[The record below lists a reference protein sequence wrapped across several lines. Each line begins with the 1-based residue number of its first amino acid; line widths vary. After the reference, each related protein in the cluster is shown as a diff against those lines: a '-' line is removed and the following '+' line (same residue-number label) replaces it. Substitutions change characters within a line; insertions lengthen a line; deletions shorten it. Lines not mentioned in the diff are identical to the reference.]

1 MATCVY
7 TFTDGSNVVRLEGIP
22 ALKAYLATGDNLA
35 RLLPKVAEK
44 VPGFMR
50 RNPVSN
56 AVDKAFSNDRVEMVS
71 RTSAGI
77 TQRWANAPKVHVFYG
92 MQDTVVPA
100 DVREM
105 DRVQK
110 EGGAVGEPEG
120 FIYKGDVYLNAE
132 EIPTEKDA
140 ARVLFHEA
148 LGHYGL
154 RGVYGNA
161 LGDVLDQIIA
171 LRKQDVLMKVKE
183 YGLDPRD
190 KRQLQVA
197 AEELLS
203 DLAQSKPDNGFVKR
217 AIAAI
222 RTWLRQNVPGFASLQ
237 LSDAEIVR
245 DYLMPARAFVESGG
259 KEQSASD
266 VVAAFQRGEPQDES
280 LPDTITVNSIQRPTL
295 NSNGMPIQNAVNN
308 ANLLNMRLNIKDNG
322 KYLKSVPI
330 HAIESSGD
338 KSIYI
343 DEHGNVQLLTQLKFK
358 SISDLQREAELLLQ
372 EYFSPLKEN
381 QFVRVATS
389 KDDYYHLI
397 NGTHRG
403 SKNWATGMSE
413 GGLSVAKI
421 PQPVDG
427 GEYAYIV
434 EGEKVGNGSD
444 GEPLLDL
451 NTVKPITKPIE
462 INKFNKDY
470 QKSLIEN
477 LKSLG
482 IDEDDYRILVTGG
495 KVTKEEIPS
504 AIGNTGSSSP
514 NSDSILFSR
523 AAPKEEQTGLVLP
536 DQGLL
541 RRVQANMQ
549 DNMNR
554 VRQIQDRIAQITGK
568 AVPSFQ
574 DYYGAE
580 TRRPGRIAARLED
593 ARKELVQPI
602 VEGLA
607 KAGHTVEQLGELLH
621 AMHAPE
627 RNERV
632 AKINPEMDS
641 GSGMTNEQAAAVMAK
656 YKDAPKL
663 RQLAAQA
670 QKLARATLELKR
682 EYGLIDQETFDFL
695 YGTYKNYVPL
705 KGDGE
710 YGPRIKRAM
719 GHDAREEYIL
729 ENISRD
735 YEQAVVVGEK
745 NVARQSLLAMA
756 LQNPDPELWTVG
768 VPPKGRY
775 VAGKVY
781 EVRKVGSK
789 EAEASFI
796 SEAQVNAYLEGKGSQ
811 AAQYEVIDS
820 GGERVQSFVRP
831 LQDNEVMVYVDGRP
845 VRIQVIGDEQL
856 ARQLRPLDRGQMNV
870 ILEGMRS
877 INRYLSRIYTGY
889 NPSFILR
896 NAVRD
901 AITGTVNILGNEGAT
916 TAAKAWARYPTA
928 VKAMGQW
935 AATGKAPDSEVGKM
949 LTEYRNQGGKTGAS
963 YMSDLEEQ
971 GKTIAR
977 MYDDAYGAGGYL
989 ADGKYGKAAKIAGRK
1004 VVGGMAHVV
1013 EVANQATE
1021 NGLRFALYM
1030 AMRDQGIAPGEA
1042 AKAAKSVTV
1051 DFDRKGSMTPALGAI
1066 YLFFNPAV
1074 QGTANAIKT
1083 LVKGQKREQAWMAL
1097 GALAAL
1103 GLYAATS
1110 GMDDDKDRWLGTS
1123 WDTRSRNFILKI
1135 GDKTRLSIPM
1145 SYEFAPFYAFGT
1157 AMGEAMRGESKLA
1170 AAGRIM
1176 SSFFDAYFPLQ
1187 GAYIEDSD
1195 NHGLDAV
1202 SAAMPTV
1209 IKPAFQ
1215 AAVNR
1220 NTFGTQ
1226 IAPDNQF
1233 VKDQPDNLKMYRN
1246 TKNTAY
1252 DAAAQKLASA
1262 GEAMGAGKYEND
1274 VTKISPE
1281 TLKHF
1286 WRTYTGGLGTF
1297 VADSAG
1303 LARMTA
1309 EDAKQLETSDV
1320 PFVKDFIKQ
1329 DDVKPIRGR
1338 FYDVINEAKKV
1349 SNEFKQAKKAADDS
1363 AMDDILNRPEKAE
1376 LLGFDRMIKSTQS
1389 AVAKLRDEAVDI
1401 NADPNISPSDKRAKL
1416 KELEAQEEDLYRSVI
1431 GAFK

>member
-71 RTSAGI
+71 RTSDGI
-77 TQRWANAPKVHVFYG
+77 TQRWANAPKVNVFYG
-92 MQDTVVPA
+92 MSDTAVP
-100 DVREM
+100 DELREL

-110 EGGAVGEPEG
+110 EGGAVGEPKA
-120 FIYKGDVYLNAE
+120 FIYKGQVYLNAE
-132 EIPTEKDA
+132 EIATEADVA
-140 ARVLFHEA
+140 ESLFHEA

-171 LRKQDVLMKVKE
+171 LRKPDVLRKVKE
-183 YGLDPRD
+183 YGLDAGDP
-190 KRQLQVA
+190 RQLQVA
-197 AEELLS
+197 AEELLAEM
-203 DLAQSKPDNGFVKR
+203 AQSNPKIGFVRR

-222 RTWLRQNVPGFASLQ
+222 RTWLRQNVPGFQALQ
-237 LSDAEIVR
+237 FGRDENGPGVRALELSDDEIVR
-245 DYLMPARAFVESGG
+245 NFLLPARAFVERGSAETNAAGPTAMSRG
-259 KEQSASD
+259 SIKDAMADIATRFKEQTGDNIATAGLR
-266 VVAAFQRGEPQDES
+266 VAGVELRNQRKAKEGKPLEA
-280 LPDTITVNSIQRPTL
+280 LPY
-295 NSNGMPIQNAVNN
+295 NAEQV
-308 ANLLNMRLNIKDNG
+308 AMFEAWDAMRNPSS
-322 KYLKSVPI
+322 KYLFHTTP
-330 HAIESSGD
+330 ATNLESIKASGL
-338 KSIYI
+338 
-343 DEHGNVQLLTQLKFK
+343 V
-358 SISDLQREAELLLQ
+358 
-372 EYFSPLKEN
+372 
-381 QFVRVATS
+381 V
-389 KDDYYHLI
+389 
-397 NGTHRG
+397 G
-403 SKNWATGMSE
+403 SKARF
-413 GGLSVAKI
+413 
-421 PQPVDG
+421 DG
-427 GEYAYIV
+427 V
-434 EGEKVGNGSD
+434 
-444 GEPLLDL
+444 
-451 NTVKPITKPIE
+451 
-462 INKFNKDY
+462 
-470 QKSLIEN
+470 
-477 LKSLG
+477 
-482 IDEDDYRILVTGG
+482 
-495 KVTKEEIPS
+495 
-504 AIGNTGSSSP
+504 SSP
-514 NSDSILFSR
+514 NKISLSANEAAAKYYGGSNDVMVRVSKNHEFDDLETDLLSGEGTYTTGKDIPASALEVKHGRKWVKLSDYDLASAGGAMFMRSK
-523 AAPKEEQTGLVLP
+523 PKEEQTGLVLP
-536 DQGLL
+536 EQGLL
-541 RRVQANMQ
+541 RRVQSNMQ

-554 VRQIQDRIAQITGK
+554 VRQVQDRIAEITGK
-568 AVPSFQ
+568 PVPQFQ

-593 ARKELVQPI
+593 SRTELVKPI

-607 KAGHTVEQLGELLH
+607 EAGHTVEQLGELLH

-632 AKINPEMDS
+632 AKINPAMDS
-641 GSGMTNEQAAAVMAK
+641 GSGMTNAEAAKIIEK

-663 RQLAAQA
+663 KALAKQA
-670 QKLARATLELKR
+670 QDLARATLELKR
-682 EYGLIDQETFDFL
+682 QYGLIDKETFNFL
-695 YGTYKNYVPL
+695 YDTYEHYVPL

-719 GHDAREEYIL
+719 GHEEREEFIL

-745 NVARQSLLAMA
+745 NHARQSLLAMA

-781 EVRKVGSK
+781 EVRRIGSK
-789 EAEASFI
+789 APEATFI

-811 AAQYEVIDS
+811 SSQYEVVDS

-831 LQDNEVMVYVDGRP
+831 LQDNEVMVYVEGRP
-845 VRIQVIGDEQL
+845 VRIQIVGDEQL
-856 ARQLRPLDRGQMNV
+856 ARQLRPLDQGQMNV

-877 INRYLSRIYTGY
+877 LNRYLSKIYTGY
-889 NPSFILR
+889 NPAFILK

-901 AITGTVNILGNEGAT
+901 AITGTINIMGNEGGV
-916 TAAKAWARYPTA
+916 TAAKAWKRYPSA
-928 VKAMGQW
+928 VAAMGQW
-935 AATGKAPDSEVGKM
+935 AATGKAPDNEIGKM

-971 GKTIAR
+971 GKTINR
-977 MYDDAYGAGGYL
+977 MYEDAYGAGGYL
-989 ADGKYGKAAKIAGRK
+989 TDGKYGKAAKVAGRK
-1004 VVGGMAHVV
+1004 IVGGMAHVV

-1030 AMRDQGIAPGEA
+1030 AMRDQGISAGDA

-1051 DFDRKGSMTPALGAI
+1051 DFDRKGAMTPALGAI

-1097 GALAAL
+1097 GAMAAL

-1110 GMDDDKDRWLGTS
+1110 GMDDDKDRWLGTG

-1135 GDKTRLSIPM
+1135 GDKTRLNLPM
-1145 SYEFAPFYAFGT
+1145 SYEFAPFYAFGV

-1170 AAGRIM
+1170 SAGRVM
-1176 SSFFDAYFPLQ
+1176 ASFFDAYFPLQ

-1195 NHGLDAV
+1195 NHGLDMV
-1202 SAAMPTV
+1202 SSVMPTV
-1209 IKPAFQ
+1209 IKPEFQ

-1220 NTFGTQ
+1220 NSFGSQ

-1233 VKDQPDNLKMYRN
+1233 VKDQPDNLKMFRN

-1252 DAAAQKLASA
+1252 DTAAQKLAAA
-1262 GEAMGAGKYEND
+1262 GEAMGAGRYEND
-1274 VTKISPE
+1274 VTKVSPE

-1286 WRTYTGGLGTF
+1286 WRTYTGGLGAF

-1303 LARMTA
+1303 LGRMA
-1309 EDAKQLETSDV
+1309 IEDAKQLETSDV

>member
-1 MATCVY
+1 MSCTY
-7 TFTDGSNVVRLEGIP
+7 TFTDQGKVITLEGKA

-35 RLLPKVAEK
+35 NLLPKMAERM
-44 VPGFMR
+44 PGFR
-50 RNPVSN
+50 RAPVSN
-56 AVDKAFSNDRVEMVS
+56 AVDKALSNDRIEMVTRVS
-71 RTSAGI
+71 SGI
-77 TQRWANAPKVHVFYG
+77 ASRWANSPKVNVFYG
-92 MQDTVVPA
+92 MSDTAVPEE
-100 DVREM
+100 VREA

-120 FIYKGDVYLNAE
+120 FIYKGEVYLNAE
-132 EIPTEKDA
+132 EIPTAQDA
-140 ARVLFHEA
+140 VRVLFHEA

-154 RGVYGNA
+154 RGVFGAA
-161 LGDVLDQIIA
+161 LGYVLDQIIA

-237 LSDAEIVR
+237 LSDAEIIR
-245 DYLMPARAFVESGG
+245 DFLMPARAFVERGGAKPGNGSAAFSRSNQTETPEFKKWFGDSKVVDADGKPLVVYHGTTADFQVFDLSRAGEVGENFGSG
-259 KEQSASD
+259 AFFTSD
-266 VVAAFQRGEPQDES
+266 PGVAASYTARW
-280 LPDTITVNSIQRPTL
+280 
-295 NSNGMPIQNAVNN
+295 
-308 ANLLNMRLNIKDNG
+308 MRDPEFV
-322 KYLKSVPI
+322 S
-330 HAIESSGD
+330 A
-338 KSIYI
+338 
-343 DEHGNVQLLTQLKFK
+343 
-358 SISDLQREAELLLQ
+358 REAEDNALSAWGKAVVDYGKGSAEAAKAEVTKDAAAAIRRKIADQIDGMNRPITGAQTVPVYIAMKNPLVVDAKG
-372 EYFSPLKEN
+372 EYYFRVYKTAFQQAADGNHDGIIFRNVIDSANVAN
-381 QFVRVATS
+381 QRPSDVFVAFRPNQIKS
-389 KDDYYHLI
+389 
-397 NGTHRG
+397 
-403 SKNWATGMSE
+403 ATGN
-413 GGLSVAKI
+413 
-421 PQPVDG
+421 
-427 GEYAYIV
+427 
-434 EGEKVGNGSD
+434 NG
-444 GEPLLDL
+444 
-451 NTVKPITKPIE
+451 
-462 INKFNKDY
+462 KFDPANPD
-470 QKSLIEN
+470 I
-477 LKSLG
+477 
-482 IDEDDYRILVTGG
+482 R
-495 KVTKEEIPS
+495 
-504 AIGNTGSSSP
+504 
-514 NSDSILFSR
+514 FSR

-541 RRVQANMQ
+541 RRVQAIMQ

-554 VRQIQDRIAQITGK
+554 VRQVQDRIAEITGK

-632 AKINPEMDS
+632 AKINPAMDS

-896 NAVRD
+896 NLVRD

-916 TAAKAWARYPTA
+916 TAAKALARYLTA
-928 VKAMGQW
+928 VKAMRQW
-935 AATGKAPDSEVGKM
+935 AATGKAPDSEIGKM

-1004 VVGGMAHVV
+1004 IVGGMAHVV

-1309 EDAKQLETSDV
+1309 EDAKQIEIPDV

-1401 NADPNISPSDKRAKL
+1401 NADPNISGSEKRAKL
-1416 KELEAQEEDLYRSVI
+1416 KEIEAQEEELYRSVI

>member
-1 MATCVY
+1 MACVY

-50 RNPVSN
+50 RNPVSS
-56 AVDKAFSNDRVEMVS
+56 AVDKAFSNDRITMVR
-71 RTSAGI
+71 RTSDGI
-77 TQRWANAPKVHVFYG
+77 TQRWTNAPKVNVFYG
-92 MQDTVVPA
+92 MQDTAVP
-100 DVREM
+100 DELREL

-110 EGGAVGEPEG
+110 EGGAVGVPKA
-120 FIYKGDVYLNAE
+120 FIYKGQVYLNAE
-132 EIPTEKDA
+132 EIETEQDVA
-140 ARVLFHEA
+140 ESLFHEA

-154 RGVYGNA
+154 RGLYGGA

-171 LRKQDVLMKVKE
+171 LRKPDVLRKAKE
-183 YGLDPRD
+183 YGLDTSDPR
-190 KRQLQVA
+190 QMQMA

-203 DLAQSKPDNGFVKR
+203 ELAQSKPENGFVKR

-222 RTWLRQNVPGFASLQ
+222 RTWLRKNVPSLASMK
-237 LSDAEIVR
+237 LSDDEIVR
-245 DYLMPARAFVESGG
+245 NYLMPARAWVERGG
-259 KEQSASD
+259 KDDSTSP
-266 VVAAFQRGEPQDES
+266 AF
-280 LPDTITVNSIQRPTL
+280 
-295 NSNGMPIQNAVNN
+295 
-308 ANLLNMRLNIKDNG
+308 MR
-322 KYLKSVPI
+322 S
-330 HAIESSGD
+330 
-338 KSIYI
+338 
-343 DEHGNVQLLTQLKFK
+343 
-358 SISDLQREAELLLQ
+358 
-372 EYFSPLKEN
+372 
-381 QFVRVATS
+381 
-389 KDDYYHLI
+389 
-397 NGTHRG
+397 
-403 SKNWATGMSE
+403 
-413 GGLSVAKI
+413 
-421 PQPVDG
+421 
-427 GEYAYIV
+427 
-434 EGEKVGNGSD
+434 
-444 GEPLLDL
+444 
-451 NTVKPITKPIE
+451 
-462 INKFNKDY
+462 
-470 QKSLIEN
+470 
-477 LKSLG
+477 
-482 IDEDDYRILVTGG
+482 
-495 KVTKEEIPS
+495 
-504 AIGNTGSSSP
+504 
-514 NSDSILFSR
+514 
-523 AAPKEEQTGLVLP
+523 APKEEQTGLVLP

-554 VRQIQDRIAQITGK
+554 VRQVQDRIAEITGK
-568 AVPSFQ
+568 PVPQFQ

-593 ARKELVQPI
+593 ARTELVKPI

-607 KAGHTVEQLGELLH
+607 AAGHTVEQLGELLH

-632 AKINPEMDS
+632 AKINPAMDS
-641 GSGMTNEQAAAVMAK
+641 GSGMTNAEAAKIIEK

-663 RQLAAQA
+663 KALAKQA
-670 QKLARATLELKR
+670 QDLARATLELKR
-682 EYGLIDQETFDFL
+682 QYGLIDKETFDFL
-695 YGTYKNYVPL
+695 YDTYEHYVPL

-719 GHDAREEYIL
+719 GHEEREEYIL

-745 NVARQSLLAMA
+745 NQARQSLLAMV
-756 LQNPDPELWTVG
+756 LQNPDPDLWTVG
-768 VPPKGRY
+768 APPKGRY

-781 EVRKVGSK
+781 EVRRIGSK
-789 EAEASFI
+789 EPEATFI
-796 SEAQVNAYLEGKGSQ
+796 SEAQVNAFLEGKGSQ
-811 AAQYEVIDS
+811 SSQYEVTDS

-845 VRIQVIGDEQL
+845 VRIQVIGDEKL
-856 ARQLRPLDRGQMNV
+856 ARQLRPLDQGQMNV

-877 INRYLSRIYTGY
+877 LNRYLSKIYTGY
-889 NPSFILR
+889 NPAFILK

-901 AITGTVNILGNEGAT
+901 AITGTINIMGNEGGV
-916 TAAKAWARYPTA
+916 TAAKAWKRYPVA
-928 VKAMGQW
+928 VATMGQW
-935 AATGKAPDSEVGKM
+935 AATGKAPDNEFGKM

-963 YMSDLEEQ
+963 YMADLEEQ
-971 GKTIAR
+971 GKTINR
-977 MYDDAYGAGGYL
+977 MYEDAYGAGGYL
-989 ADGKYGKAAKIAGRK
+989 TDGKYGKAAKVAGRK
-1004 VVGGMAHVV
+1004 IVGGMAHVV

-1030 AMRDQGIAPGEA
+1030 AMREQGISAGDA

-1051 DFDRKGSMTPALGAI
+1051 DFDRKGAMTPALGAI

-1110 GMDDDKDRWLGTS
+1110 GMDDDKDRWLGTG

-1135 GDKTRLSIPM
+1135 GDKTRLNLPM
-1145 SYEFAPFYAFGT
+1145 SYEFAPFYAFGV
-1157 AMGEAMRGESKLA
+1157 AMGEALRGESKLA
-1170 AAGRIM
+1170 SSARVL

-1187 GAYIEDSD
+1187 GAYIDDSD

-1202 SAAMPTV
+1202 GSAMPTV

-1220 NTFGTQ
+1220 NSFGSQ

-1233 VKDQPDNLKMYRN
+1233 TKDQPDNLKMFRN

-1252 DAAAQKLASA
+1252 DTAAQKLAAA
-1262 GEAMGAGKYEND
+1262 GQAVGAGRYEND
-1274 VTKISPE
+1274 ITKVSPE

-1286 WRTYTGGLGTF
+1286 WRTYTGGLGAF
-1297 VADSAG
+1297 VADSVG
-1303 LARMTA
+1303 LGRMA
-1309 EDAKQLETSDV
+1309 VEDTKQLETSDV

-1349 SNEFKQAKKAADDS
+1349 SNEFKQAKKAADDD
-1363 AMDDILNRPEKAE
+1363 AMSEILNRPDKSE
-1376 LLGFDRMIKSTQS
+1376 LLGYDRLIRSTQS

-1401 NADPNISPSDKRAKL
+1401 NADPNISASDKRAKL

>member
-1 MATCVY
+1 MACVY
-7 TFTDGSNVVRLEGIP
+7 TFTNGGSVVSLEGIP

-35 RLLPKVAEK
+35 RLLPKLADQ
-44 VPGFMR
+44 VPGLR
-50 RNPVSN
+50 RTPVQS
-56 AVDKAFSNDRVEMVS
+56 AVDLAFNNDRVEAVRAMS
-71 RTSAGI
+71 EEITAG
-77 TQRWANAPKVHVFYG
+77 WKNAPKVKIFND
-92 MQDTVVPA
+92 MNDAIVPEE
-100 DVREM
+100 VRAYERM
-105 DRVQK
+105 QK
-110 EGGAVGEPEG
+110 EGGATGTPKAFIHKGE
-120 FIYKGDVYLNAE
+120 IYLNAN
-132 EIPTEKDA
+132 EIESEQDA
-140 ARVLFHEA
+140 AESIFHEA

-154 RGVYGNA
+154 RGLYGA
-161 LGDVLDQIIA
+161 GLGDVLDQIIA
-171 LRKQDVLMKVKE
+171 LRRPDVLKKVKE
-183 YGLDPRD
+183 YGLDASIPRH
-190 KRQLQVA
+190 LQIA
-197 AEELLS
+197 AEEV
-203 DLAQSKPDNGFVKR
+203 LATMAQAKPELGFVRR

-222 RTWLRQNVPGFASLQ
+222 RAFFRKYVPGFAKMNLT
-237 LSDAEIVR
+237 DRDIVQNFI
-245 DYLMPARAFVESGG
+245 LPARAFVQYGGTGFDDGKAAFIRSKSAMDAMAANFKQQTGDDIATAGLKIAGVELRNARKANEGKVLEASPYTAEQVEMFNTWDAMRNPSSKYLFHTTPASNLDSIKKSGLVVG
-259 KEQSASD
+259 SKARFEGVSSAKKISLSANEAAANYYASSDDVMLRVSKKYEFDDLETDLLSGEGTYTTGKNIPADALEIKQGRKWVKLSDYHADQAGIRFRRSEPKEQPE
-266 VVAAFQRGEPQDES
+266 G
-280 LPDTITVNSIQRPTL
+280 
-295 NSNGMPIQNAVNN
+295 
-308 ANLLNMRLNIKDNG
+308 
-322 KYLKSVPI
+322 
-330 HAIESSGD
+330 
-338 KSIYI
+338 
-343 DEHGNVQLLTQLKFK
+343 LTPP
-358 SISDLQREAELLLQ
+358 E
-372 EYFSPLKEN
+372 
-381 QFVRVATS
+381 
-389 KDDYYHLI
+389 
-397 NGTHRG
+397 
-403 SKNWATGMSE
+403 
-413 GGLSVAKI
+413 
-421 PQPVDG
+421 
-427 GEYAYIV
+427 
-434 EGEKVGNGSD
+434 
-444 GEPLLDL
+444 
-451 NTVKPITKPIE
+451 
-462 INKFNKDY
+462 
-470 QKSLIEN
+470 
-477 LKSLG
+477 
-482 IDEDDYRILVTGG
+482 
-495 KVTKEEIPS
+495 
-504 AIGNTGSSSP
+504 
-514 NSDSILFSR
+514 
-523 AAPKEEQTGLVLP
+523 
-536 DQGLL
+536 QGLL

-593 ARKELVQPI
+593 ARKDLVQPI

-641 GSGMTNEQAAAVMAK
+641 GSGMTNAEAAAVMAK
-656 YKDAPKL
+656 YKDATKL
-663 RQLAAQA
+663 KQLAAQA
-670 QKLARATLELKR
+670 QKMARATLELKR
-682 EYGLIDQETFDFL
+682 EYGLIDKETFDFL
-695 YGTYKNYVPL
+695 FDTYEHYVPL

-719 GHDAREEYIL
+719 GHDEREEFIL

-789 EAEASFI
+789 EAEATFI
-796 SEAQVNAYLEGKGSQ
+796 SEAQVNAFLEGKGSK
-811 AAQYEVIDS
+811 ASQYEVIDS
-820 GGERVQSFVRP
+820 GGERVQAFVRP
-831 LQDNEVMVYVDGRP
+831 LQDNEVMVYVEGRP
-845 VRIQVIGDEQL
+845 VRIQIVGDEQL
-856 ARQLRPLDRGQMNV
+856 ARQLRPLDQGQMNV

-877 INRYLSRIYTGY
+877 LNRYLSRIYTGY
-889 NPSFILR
+889 NPAFILR

-901 AITGTVNILGNEGAT
+901 ALTGTVNILGNEGAT

-935 AATGKAPDSEVGKM
+935 AATGKAPNDEVGKL

-977 MYDDAYGAGGYL
+977 MYEDAYGAGGYL
-989 ADGKYGKAAKIAGRK
+989 TDGKYGKAAKVAGRK
-1004 VVGGMAHVV
+1004 IVGGMAHVV

-1051 DFDRKGSMTPALGAI
+1051 DFDRKGAMTGALGAI

-1083 LVKGQKREQAWMAL
+1083 LVKGEKREQAWMAL

-1123 WDTRSRNFILKI
+1123 WDTRSRNLILKI
-1135 GDKTRLSIPM
+1135 SDKTRLNIPM
-1145 SYEFAPFYAFGT
+1145 SYEFAPFYAFGV
-1157 AMGEAMRGESKLA
+1157 AMGEALRGESKLA
-1170 AAGRIM
+1170 TAGRVM

-1187 GAYIEDSD
+1187 GAYIDDSD

-1202 SAAMPTV
+1202 GAAMPTV

-1220 NTFGTQ
+1220 NTFGSQ

-1233 VKDQPDNLKMYRN
+1233 VKDQPDNLKMFRN

-1252 DAAAQKLASA
+1252 DAAAQKLAAA
-1262 GEAMGAGKYEND
+1262 GEALGAGRYEND
-1274 VTKISPE
+1274 VTKVSPE

-1286 WRTYTGGLGTF
+1286 WRTYTGGLGAF

-1309 EDAKQLETSDV
+1309 EDAKQVEIPDI
-1320 PFVKDFIKQ
+1320 PFVKDFVKQ
-1329 DDVKPIRGR
+1329 DDVKAIRGR
-1338 FYDVINEAKKV
+1338 FYDVIGEAKKA
-1349 SNEFKQAKKAADDS
+1349 SNEFKQAKKAGDDAALS
-1363 AMDDILNRPEKAE
+1363 DLMDRPEKAE
-1376 LLGFDRMIKSTQS
+1376 LLGYDRMIRSTQK
-1389 AVAKLRDEAVDI
+1389 AVAELRDAAVDI
-1401 NADPNISPSDKRAKL
+1401 NADPKLSPSDKRAKL

>member
-1 MATCVY
+1 MSCTY
-7 TFTDGSNVVRLEGIP
+7 TFTDQGKVITLEGKA

-35 RLLPKVAEK
+35 NLLPKMAERM
-44 VPGFMR
+44 PGFR
-50 RNPVSN
+50 RAPVSN
-56 AVDKAFSNDRVEMVS
+56 AVDKALSNDRIEMVTRVS
-71 RTSAGI
+71 SGI
-77 TQRWANAPKVHVFYG
+77 ASRWANSPKVNVFYG
-92 MQDTVVPA
+92 MSDTAVPEE
-100 DVREM
+100 VREA

-132 EIPTEKDA
+132 EIPTEQDA

-154 RGVYGNA
+154 HGVYGGA

-171 LRKQDVLMKVKE
+171 LRKPDVLMKVKE

-190 KRQLQVA
+190 QSQLRVA
-197 AEELLS
+197 AEELLAE
-203 DLAQSKPDNGFVKR
+203 LAENKPDNGFVKR

-237 LSDAEIVR
+237 LSDTEIIR
-245 DYLMPARAFVESGG
+245 DFLMPARAFVESGAQSSVGGGASFSRADQTNSEAFKRWFGDSKVVDADG
-259 KEQSASD
+259 KPLVVYHGTPNGGFSAFSEETKGTRTRHNPSD
-266 VVAAFQRGEPQDES
+266 VGFHFTDSADYADAYSEGYKLE
-280 LPDTITVNSIQRPTL
+280 
-295 NSNGMPIQNAVNN
+295 
-308 ANLLNMRLNIKDNG
+308 
-322 KYLKSVPI
+322 
-330 HAIESSGD
+330 AIE
-338 KSIYI
+338 KY
-343 DEHGNVQLLTQLKFK
+343 
-358 SISDLQREAELLLQ
+358 REM
-372 EYFSPLKEN
+372 F
-381 QFVRVATS
+381 
-389 KDDYYHLI
+389 
-397 NGTHRG
+397 
-403 SKNWATGMSE
+403 
-413 GGLSVAKI
+413 
-421 PQPVDG
+421 
-427 GEYAYIV
+427 GE
-434 EGEKVGNGSD
+434 E
-444 GEPLLDL
+444 
-451 NTVKPITKPIE
+451 
-462 INKFNKDY
+462 
-470 QKSLIEN
+470 
-477 LKSLG
+477 
-482 IDEDDYRILVTGG
+482 
-495 KVTKEEIPS
+495 PS
-504 AIGNTGSSSP
+504 AIKLPSGASTYPVYLRISNPMRVRSSELIDASLIDKAKKQGRDGIVSSMGDANEYVVFSP
-514 NSDSILFSR
+514 NQVKSATGNNGQFDPANPDIRFKR
-523 AAPKEEQTGLVLP
+523 GDAKVEDTGLVLP
-536 DQGLL
+536 EQGLL
-541 RRVQANMQ
+541 RRIQANMQ

-554 VRQIQDRIAQITGK
+554 VRQVQDRIAEITGK

-632 AKINPEMDS
+632 AKINPAMDS

-682 EYGLIDQETFDFL
+682 EYGLIDQETLDFL

-719 GHDAREEYIL
+719 GHEAREEYIL

-831 LQDNEVMVYVDGRP
+831 LQDNEVMVFVDGRP

-1309 EDAKQLETSDV
+1309 EDAKQIEIPDV
-1320 PFVKDFIKQ
+1320 PFVKDFVKQ
-1329 DDVKPIRGR
+1329 DDVKAIRGR
-1338 FYDVINEAKKV
+1338 FYDVIGEAHKASV
-1349 SNEFKQAKKAADDS
+1349 EFKQAKKAADDD
-1363 AMDDILNRPEKAE
+1363 ALADITSRPEKAE
-1376 LLGFDRMIKSTQS
+1376 LLGYDRMIRSTQK
-1389 AVAKLRDEAVDI
+1389 AVSELRDAAVDI
-1401 NADPNISPSDKRAKL
+1401 NADTTLSPSDKRAKL
-1416 KELEAQEEDLYRSVI
+1416 KELEAQEEELYRSVI